1 MAARAARVLAGTSG
15 FSYPAWRGSFYPDEL
30 PAREMLRFYAR
41 ALATVEINH
50 TFHRLPTPELL
61 TGWAR
66 QTPAGFRFA
75 LKAPQRITHVLRL
88 RDAGE
93 VTAAFCRAAAGLG
106 PKLGPLL
113 FQLPPNFKKATDRL
127 GDLLAQLP
135 PGLRAALEFRHAS
148 WFDDETYALLRA
160 RNAAL
165 CVADTEDGT
174 TPTVATADWGYVRLR
189 AVEYAD
195 DALNAWIATL
205 RRVGGGWREAF
216 VFFKHEESG
225 SGPALARRLVDL
237 LERPAEAR

>member
-1 MAARAARVLAGTSG
+1 GGGPRGRSRGRRRPPPPGPPLPARRAHAGRRAPPGDLPPPRAAALMAARAARVLAGTSG

-93 VTAAFCRAAAGLG
+93 
-106 PKLGPLL
+106 
-113 FQLPPNFKKATDRL
+113 
-127 GDLLAQLP
+127 
-135 PGLRAALEFRHAS
+135 
-148 WFDDETYALLRA
+148 
-160 RNAAL
+160 
-165 CVADTEDGT
+165 
-174 TPTVATADWGYVRLR
+174 
-189 AVEYAD
+189 
-195 DALNAWIATL
+195 
-205 RRVGGGWREAF
+205 
-216 VFFKHEESG
+216 
-225 SGPALARRLVDL
+225 
-237 LERPAEAR
+237 